1 MVPGFFCLVQCE
13 KLTAGRWQPS
23 MRTRAY
29 KRKGAAGPAP
39 GVTERFIGFKAVWL
53 QPPGS
58 PKHRLTVCF
67 RRPVHEGT
75 VLATR
80 VIDNPVPYSGSLAKY
95 RAAF

>member
-1 MVPGFFCLVQCE
+1 
-13 KLTAGRWQPS
+13 

-58 PKHRLTVCF
+58 TKHRLTVCF

-80 VIDNPVPYSGSLAKY
+80 VIDNPVPYSVLPGKVPSGLLKDSALFLG
-95 RAAF
+95 A